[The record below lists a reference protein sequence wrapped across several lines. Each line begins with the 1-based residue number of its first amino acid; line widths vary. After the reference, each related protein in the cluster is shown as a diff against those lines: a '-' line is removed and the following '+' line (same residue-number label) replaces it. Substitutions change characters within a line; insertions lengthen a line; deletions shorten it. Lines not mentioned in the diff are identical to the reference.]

1 MTTRYVL
8 AMVILFAVAVVSVIA
23 MRRKLK
29 LDSKKT
35 VPPPLTLGRFL
46 TALSVFAGLWVNGY
60 LFRRFWPNASIAAE
74 IGVAVGFTICVLLLY
89 RKHIPRGS
97 TNLRSCWRIA
107 EGLAGTALFAVEN
120 HNRLHEAT
128 TDTHSSGWV
137 WLIGAGIVI
146 GLILLLIGPTM
157 VLGWM
162 LHKAQERGD
171 HRGSMRV
178 LDRFGSLL
186 GRSMREDFR
195 AVLLV
200 YAGEPKQ
207 AESLIRS
214 VIENRKQTA
223 LKDDLNKNLGQALID
238 QKRYSEAGT
247 IFEQV
252 VKGSPQR
259 MGGYDGLAEVR
270 ILEGRPREALELIE
284 QAIRCEEARS
294 WVVRKLEAY
303 EQGHLW
309 ANRAWADAALGWR
322 GKAEEALERALQAAG
337 KNKLELAGVH
347 YRAGMLW
354 NILDRPVKA
363 REHFRAALDL
373 DPDGRYG
380 KKSREAELMAIS

>member
-1 MTTRYVL
+1 MTTSYVL
-8 AMVILFAVAVVSVIA
+8 AIVILFAVAVVSVIA

-29 LDSKKT
+29 LDSQQ
-35 VPPPLTLGRFL
+35 VIPHPLTLGRFL

-97 TNLRSCWRIA
+97 TNLRSWWRIA

-120 HNRLHEAT
+120 HNRLHEAA
-128 TDTHSSGWV
+128 TDSHSSGWA

-178 LDRFGSLL
+178 LDRFGPLL

-195 AVLLV
+195 AMLLV

-214 VIENRKQTA
+214 VIGNRKQTA

-252 VKGSPQR
+252 VKGSPQQ

-294 WVVRKLEAY
+294 WIVRKFEAY

-309 ANRAWADAALGWR
+309 ANRAWGRRRWDGVRKRRKRWSGRSRRRVRTSLNSQAYIIARGCSGVFSTGQGKLGSISGPHWSLIR
-322 GKAEEALERALQAAG
+322 MG
-337 KNKLELAGVH
+337 
-347 YRAGMLW
+347 GM
-354 NILDRPVKA
+354 A
-363 REHFRAALDL
+363 
-373 DPDGRYG
+373 
-380 KKSREAELMAIS
+380 KSRAKRN